1 MFKKGITNT
10 HWLKIIWSVRKENF
24 VSMNM
29 VSSDAVSSEC
39 QRTHQASLICH
50 VHARDTFKLRN
61 RIGEVNRI
69 TGDLVKLAREGQPE

>member
-1 MFKKGITNT
+1 MFTKGITNS

-24 VSMNM
+24 VFMNM
-29 VSSDAVSSEC
+29 VSSDTVSSEC
-39 QRTHQASLICH
+39 CGIHRASLICH
-50 VHARDTFKLRN
+50 VHARDTFQPRN